1 MNTRARLDEWLLLK
15 VLVLS
20 FVAHVALVAAWPEAA
35 PRFVQ
40 RNTPTE
46 LAFFEAPVKEP
57 VEVVKPA
64 PAPAPVQRT
73 NRPARRAPAA
83 ATTPTSAPA
92 MSSVKTEPVGL
103 PIFQLPAQSNLPP
116 GRFDLPSG
124 LGPSG
129 SKTSTPHE
137 GSGLGDTEP
146 VPSGEVR
153 IAYPADARER
163 GVEGSV
169 RLRVT
174 VDASGIVQDVV
185 VLSGP
190 GFGLD
195 EAARD
200 ALKRFKFK
208 PATRGGE
215 PVSSTFVYTYSF
227 LLD

>member
-1 MNTRARLDEWLLLK
+1 VETRDRLDEWVLLK
-15 VLVLS
+15 VLALS

-35 PRFVQ
+35 PRFVP
-40 RNTPTE
+40 RPSPPE
-46 LAFFEAPVKEP
+46 LAFFEAPAKET

-64 PAPAPVQRT
+64 PAPAPVQRST
-73 NRPARRAPAA
+73 RPARRPPAA
-83 ATTPTSAPA
+83 APTPATAPA
-92 MSSVKTEPVGL
+92 SPAVTPEPVGL
-103 PIFQLPAQSNLPP
+103 PLFQLPAQSNLPP
-116 GRFDLPSG
+116 GRFDTPSG
-124 LGPSG
+124 RGPAG
-129 SKTSTPHE
+129 PQTSSRDE
-137 GSGLGDTEP
+137 SAGLGDTEP

-174 VDASGIVQDVV
+174 VDANGIVQDVII
-185 VLSGP
+185 LSGP

-195 EAARD
+195 EAARE

-215 PVSSTFVYTYSF
+215 AVDATFVYTYSF